1 LCSGREEE
9 GVQLVH
15 LQANL
20 GSPVGG
26 QTVIRHLEMNVCP
39 LTVRLSRGL
48 VVTLFDFFNP
58 PSSVRALGRHLN
70 KRKEAEEEIGKASK

>member
-1 LCSGREEE
+1 M
-9 GVQLVH
+9 QLVH

-58 PSSVRALGRHLN
+58 PSSVRPLGRHRN
-70 KRKEAEEEIGKASK
+70 GRGKEEGGRGSSQRSADRQTDI